1 MIIFNVPK
9 EDLKKIRDVFIRKIG
24 FFIFFIFVLF
34 LDSNYFSKNVTN
46 SQILINILMLVG
58 FFLLYFKSKP
68 RVKELMLYAV
78 LIGIGGEYLFS
89 RVLDMYTYRLE
100 NVPLYVPIGHAAL
113 YARVFKF
120 SSAPI
125 VRKHHKAVEQLFLI
139 IIVSF
144 ATIYLFFFTDVF
156 QTLKIVK

>member
-1 MIIFNVPK
+1 
-9 EDLKKIRDVFIRKIG
+9 
-24 FFIFFIFVLF
+24 
-34 LDSNYFSKNVTN
+34 
-46 SQILINILMLVG
+46 MLVG

-89 RVLDMYTYRLE
+89 RALDMYTYRLE

-120 SSAPI
+120 SSTPI

-139 IIVSF
+139 II
-144 ATIYLFFFTDVF
+144 YLCNYLLVFFYRCFWIRNDFSCFLITMEK
-156 QTLKIVK
+156 TKR

>member
-9 EDLKKIRDVFIRKIG
+9 EDLKNIRDVFIRKIG

-100 NVPLYVPIGHAAL
+100 NVP
-113 YARVFKF
+113 
-120 SSAPI
+120 
-125 VRKHHKAVEQLFLI
+125 
-139 IIVSF
+139 
-144 ATIYLFFFTDVF
+144 
-156 QTLKIVK
+156 